1 MRINSVSQ
9 LDQKTITIPELI
21 QTESYIEMSFLSGIV
36 DDELSLYN
44 SYKLPFHEYN
54 SQISDIVESI
64 KDYIDEKVN
73 ALCAYIDK
81 LSDDLND
88 RLDAQDERISN
99 FIYEADNE
107 WFVHKT
113 QAWTQPEDIYGT
125 KIFVDVVGVDGPN
138 SMLSA
143 ENVIEGT
150 SRRAL
155 WG

>member
-9 LDQKTITIPELI
+9 LDKKDITIAQLA
-21 QTESYIEMSFLSGIV
+21 QSESYLEMSLLSEV
-36 DDELSLYN
+36 ADNDLSLYN

-54 SQISDIVESI
+54 SQIIDIVANV
-64 KDYIDEKVN
+64 KAYFDEKVN
-73 ALCAYIDK
+73 ILCSYIDK
-81 LSDDLND
+81 LSNDLNG
-88 RLDAQDERISN
+88 RLDEQDSRISN
-99 FIYEADNE
+99 FISEADNE

-113 QAWTQPEDIYGT
+113 QSWTQPEDIYGT

-138 SMLSA
+138 SMLSS